1 MYETVHW
8 RVNQRVDS
16 ALPGYLIVGAREQEA
31 SELAHL
37 SPDALSELGLVLGT
51 VTGTL
56 QRLFQPEH
64 IHICRFGH
72 DLHHT
77 VHFHVIPI
85 YGWVRQA
92 YDRISRQSTAQRR
105 YPTFADGAS
114 LTLFVSEEFR
124 EGRAPCEIVQP
135 NIHDAI
141 FALREAFGKKD

>member
-1 MYETVHW
+1 MHETVHW

-16 ALPGYLIVGAREQEA
+16 TLPGYLIVGAKEQEA
-31 SELAHL
+31 TELAHL
-37 SPDALSELGLVLGT
+37 SQKALSEIGLVLGI

-92 YDRISRQSTAQRR
+92 YDRIAREGTTQVR
-105 YPTFADGAS
+105 YPKFTDGTS
-114 LTLFVSEEFR
+114 LTLFVTEEFR
-124 EGRAPCEIVQP
+124 DGRAPCEIARP

-141 FALREAFGKKD
+141 NALREALSKMG